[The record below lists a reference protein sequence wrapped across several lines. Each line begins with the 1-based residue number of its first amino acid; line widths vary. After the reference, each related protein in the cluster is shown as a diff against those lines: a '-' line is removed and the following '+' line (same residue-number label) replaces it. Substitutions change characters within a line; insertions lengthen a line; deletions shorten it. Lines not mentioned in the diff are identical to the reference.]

1 MVTSPGD
8 VCPMGST
15 GAVPPSPPLSVMS
28 LSLKTVVNPKT
39 HTHEVVV
46 ATILHHSA
54 VSIDGP
60 TTTRPGQ
67 VSHITTCTAPV
78 RQAHT
83 QLLGLGVE

>member
-8 VCPMGST
+8 ISPL
-15 GAVPPSPPLSVMS
+15 GATARAPPAPPLSVMS

-46 ATILHHSA
+46 ATILHHAA

-60 TTTRPGQ
+60 TVTRPGQ

-78 RQAHT
+78 SY
-83 QLLGLGVE
+83 QLSP